1 MPETKLEHIVG
12 STADPRLLMQRIV
25 DEAQALIPCA
35 SGVAIVMDDG
45 GRLIPVSG
53 AGIGVDHIGRVAA
66 IDSTLSGSSLASGEI
81 VICHDISANERV
93 DPGLRADPRA
103 ASLLSV
109 PLRRDGHPIGLLVMV
124 SSVCGAFTPEVAAR
138 VIRVADFMAI
148 ALASVI
154 ETARA
159 VSEVLGG
166 SDDTAAEIDGDRE
179 SIARFVANVMEPGAV
194 DTLAARDRVASVI
207 AGGLIESVVQPIV
220 DLDTGAVKAVESLSR
235 FASEPRRG
243 PDVWFAEAEAVGLG
257 LQLEDLAVRR
267 ALGALDQLPGS
278 VTFGLNISYDML
290 VSGQMTALLAGQ
302 PAQRMFV
309 ELTEHVMF
317 GDYELAREAIASLRA
332 RGVRVAIDDVGAGY
346 SSFRHVLEL
355 APDAIK
361 LDRCF
366 TSGIEHD
373 RARRAM
379 AAGFVHFAREMG
391 IDLIAEGIETER
403 ELESV
408 RSLGVTLGQ
417 GYLIARP
424 GPPADVPL
432 RFEHIG
438 TPPAPARRARTGA
451 PRPFTRVR

>member
-12 STADPRLLMQRIV
+12 TTADPRLLMQRIV
-25 DEAQALIPCA
+25 DEAQTLIPCA

-45 GRLIPVSG
+45 GRLIPVSA
-53 AGIGVDHIGRVAA
+53 AGIGVDHIGRVAKV
-66 IDSTLSGSSLASGEI
+66 DSTLSGHSLVSGEI
-81 VICHDISANERV
+81 VVCDDISTNDRV

-103 ASLLSV
+103 ASLLSI
-109 PLRRDGHPIGLLVMV
+109 PLRRDGKAIGLLVMV
-124 SSVCGAFTPEVAAR
+124 SGERGAFTPDVAAR
-138 VIRVADFMAI
+138 VVRVADFMAV

-159 VSEVLGG
+159 VGEVLGSSNG
-166 SDDTAAEIDGDRE
+166 PGAIDGDRD
-179 SIARFVANVMEPGAV
+179 SIATFVANVMEPGAV
-194 DTLAARDRVASVI
+194 DTLAARDRVSAVI
-207 AGGLIESVVQPIV
+207 AGGLIDAVVQPIV
-220 DLDTGAVKAVESLSR
+220 YLDSGTVTAVESLSR
-235 FASEPRRG
+235 FSSEARRA
-243 PDVWFAEAEAVGLG
+243 PDVWFAEAEDVGLG

-267 ALGALDQLPGS
+267 ALRALDQLPGS
-278 VTFGLNISYDML
+278 VTFGLNISYEML
-290 VSGQMTALLAGQ
+290 VSGRMTALLAGQ

-317 GDYELAREAIASLRA
+317 GDYELAREAIADLRA

-391 IDLIAEGIETER
+391 IDLIAEGIETES
-403 ELESV
+403 ELEAV

-424 GPPADVPL
+424 GPVVDVP
-432 RFEHIG
+432 RSFEHIG
-438 TPPAPARRARTGA
+438 SSPRRA
-451 PRPFTRVR
+451 PRSAAKPLFTRAR

>member
-12 STADPRLLMQRIV
+12 TTADPRLLMQRIV

-45 GRLIPVSG
+45 GRLIPVSA
-53 AGIGVDHIGRVAA
+53 AGIGVDHIGRVAKV
-66 IDSTLSGSSLASGEI
+66 DSTLSGHSLVSGE
-81 VICHDISANERV
+81 VVVCDDISTNERV

-103 ASLLSV
+103 ASLLSI
-109 PLRRDGHPIGLLVMV
+109 PLRRDGNAIGLLVMV
-124 SSVCGAFTPEVAAR
+124 SGERGAFTPEVAAR
-138 VIRVADFMAI
+138 VVRVADFMAV

-159 VSEVLGG
+159 VGEVLGSSNG
-166 SDDTAAEIDGDRE
+166 PGAIDGDRE
-179 SIARFVANVMEPGAV
+179 SIATFVANVMEPGAV
-194 DTLAARDRVASVI
+194 DTLAARDRVSAVI
-207 AGGLIESVVQPIV
+207 AGGLIDAVVQPIV
-220 DLDTGAVKAVESLSR
+220 DLDSGTVTAVESLSR
-235 FASEPRRG
+235 FSSEPRRA
-243 PDVWFAEAEAVGLG
+243 PDVWFAEAEDVGLG

-267 ALGALDQLPGS
+267 ALRALDQLPGS
-278 VTFGLNISYDML
+278 VTFGLNISYEML
-290 VSGQMTALLAGQ
+290 VSGRMTALLAGQ

-317 GDYELAREAIASLRA
+317 GDYELARDAIADLRA

-379 AAGFVHFAREMG
+379 ASGFVHFAREMG
-391 IDLIAEGIETER
+391 IDLIAEGIETES
-403 ELESV
+403 ELEAV

-424 GPPADVPL
+424 GPVVDVP
-432 RFEHIG
+432 RSFEHIG
-438 TPPAPARRARTGA
+438 SSPRRA
-451 PRPFTRVR
+451 PRSAAKPLFTRAR

>member
-1 MPETKLEHIVG
+1 VPETKLEHILG

-45 GRLIPVSG
+45 GRLIPVCG
-53 AGIGVDHIGRVAA
+53 AGIGVDHIGRVATV
-66 IDSTLSGSSLASGEI
+66 DSTLSGSSLVSGEI
-81 VICHDISANERV
+81 VVCDDIAANERV

-103 ASLLSV
+103 ASLLSI
-109 PLRRDGHPIGLLVMV
+109 PLRRDGEAIGLLVMV
-124 SSVCGAFTPEVAAR
+124 SGVRGAFTPEVAAR
-138 VIRVADFMAI
+138 VVRVSAFMAV

-159 VSEVLGG
+159 VGEVLGSRDG
-166 SDDTAAEIDGDRE
+166 SARELDGDRE
-179 SIARFVANVMEPGAV
+179 SIATFIANVMEPGAV
-194 DTLAARDRVASVI
+194 DTLSAHERVASVL

-220 DLDTGAVKAVESLSR
+220 DLDTGAVQAVESLAR
-235 FASEPRRG
+235 FPSEPRRG
-243 PDVWFAEAEAVGLG
+243 PDLWFAEAETVGLG
-257 LQLEDLAVRR
+257 VELEDLAVRR
-267 ALGALDQLPGS
+267 SLRALDQLPGS

-290 VSGQMTALLAGQ
+290 VSGRMRGLLGGQ
-302 PAQRMFV
+302 PARRIFV

-317 GDYELAREAIASLRA
+317 GDYGLAREAIAELRA
-332 RGVRVAIDDVGAGY
+332 CGVRVAIDDVGAGY

-366 TSGIEHD
+366 TSGIEDD

-403 ELESV
+403 ELQSV

-424 GPPADVPL
+424 GPAVDVPL
-432 RFEHIG
+432 GFEHIG
-438 TPPAPARRARTGA
+438 CPRATA
-451 PRPFTRVR
+451 PRDLRPALSASR

>member
-1 MPETKLEHIVG
+1 MPDTKLEHIVG

-25 DEAQALIPCA
+25 DEAQTLIPCA

-66 IDSTLSGSSLASGEI
+66 VDSTLSGNSLVSGEI
-81 VICHDISANERV
+81 VICDDISANERV

-109 PLRRDGHPIGLLVMV
+109 PLRRNGRPIGLLVMV
-124 SSVCGAFTPEVAAR
+124 SGVCGAFTPEVASR
-138 VIRVADFMAI
+138 VARVADFMAV

-159 VSEVLGG
+159 VGEVLGSPSG
-166 SDDTAAEIDGDRE
+166 AGAGRDEDQE
-179 SIARFVANVMEPGAV
+179 SIATFVANVMEPGSA
-194 DTLAARDRVASVI
+194 DTLAARDRVAAVL
-207 AGGLIESVVQPIV
+207 AGGLIDSVVQPIV
-220 DLDTGAVKAVESLSR
+220 DLDTGAVNAVESLAR
-235 FASEPRRG
+235 FPSEPRRG
-243 PDVWFAEAEAVGLG
+243 PDVWFAEAETVGLG
-257 LQLEDLAVRR
+257 VELEELAVRR
-267 ALGALDQLPGS
+267 SLRQLDQLPGA

-290 VSGQMTALLAGQ
+290 VSGRMMGLLTGQ
-302 PAQRMFV
+302 PARRIFV

-317 GDYELAREAIASLRA
+317 GDYARAREAIAELRA
-332 RGVRVAIDDVGAGY
+332 AGVRVAIDDVGAGY
-346 SSFRHVLEL
+346 SSFRHVLEV

-366 TSGIEHD
+366 TAGIEHD

-379 AAGFVHFAREMG
+379 AAGFVHFAGEMG

-408 RSLGVTLGQ
+408 RNLGVTLGQ

-424 GPPADVPL
+424 GPAVDVPL
-432 RFEHIG
+432 RFDHIG
-438 TPPAPARRARTGA
+438 CPRRAPRGAAQRTVSRA
-451 PRPFTRVR
+451 R

>member
-12 STADPRLLMQRIV
+12 TTADPRLLMQRIV

-45 GRLIPVSG
+45 GRLVPVSG
-53 AGIGVDHIGRVAA
+53 AGIGVDHIGRVASV
-66 IDSTLSGSSLASGEI
+66 DSTLSGHSLVSGEL
-81 VICHDISANERV
+81 VVCDDISTNERV

-103 ASLLSV
+103 ASLLSI
-109 PLRRDGHPIGLLVMV
+109 PLRRDGKAIGLLVMV
-124 SSVCGAFTPEVAAR
+124 SGERGAFTSEVAAR
-138 VIRVADFMAI
+138 VVRVADFMAV

-159 VSEVLGG
+159 VGEVLGSSNG
-166 SDDTAAEIDGDRE
+166 PAAERDGDRE
-179 SIARFVANVMEPGAV
+179 SIATFVANVMEPGAA
-194 DTLAARDRVASVI
+194 DTLAARDRVSAVI
-207 AGGLIESVVQPIV
+207 AGGLIDAVVQPIV
-220 DLDTGAVKAVESLSR
+220 DLDSGAVKAVESLSR
-235 FASEPRRG
+235 FASVPRRG
-243 PDVWFAEAEAVGLG
+243 PDLWFAEAADVGLG
-257 LQLEDLAVRR
+257 LELEDLAVRR
-267 ALGALDQLPGS
+267 ALRALDQLPGS
-278 VTFGLNISYDML
+278 LTFGLNISYDML
-290 VSGQMTALLAGQ
+290 VSGRMTALLAGQ

-309 ELTEHVMF
+309 ELTEHLMF
-317 GDYELAREAIASLRA
+317 GDYELARDAIADLRA

-408 RSLGVTLGQ
+408 RGLGVTLGQ

-424 GPPADVPL
+424 GPVVEVPL
-432 RFEHIG
+432 SFEHIG
-438 TPPAPARRARTGA
+438 APSPRRGSRSGAMPQFTRAR
-451 PRPFTRVR
+451 

>member
-35 SGVAIVMDDG
+35 SGVAIVMEDG
-45 GRLIPVSG
+45 GRLIPVSA
-53 AGIGVDHIGRVAA
+53 AGIGADHIGHVTA
-66 IDSTLSGSSLASGEI
+66 IDSTLSGNSLASGEI

-93 DPGLRADPRA
+93 ASSLRADPRA

-109 PLRRDGHPIGLLVMV
+109 PLRRDGQPIGLLVMV
-124 SSVCGAFTPEVAAR
+124 SGVCGAFTPDVAAR
-138 VIRVADFMAI
+138 VVRVANFMAV
-148 ALASVI
+148 ALGSVI

-159 VSEVLGG
+159 VGEVLGPPSG
-166 SDDTAAEIDGDRE
+166 HGAEPDRDRE
-179 SIARFVANVMEPGAV
+179 SIATFVANVMEPGAV
-194 DTLAARDRVASVI
+194 DTLEARDRVASVI
-207 AGGLIESVVQPIV
+207 EGGLIDAVVQPIV

-235 FASEPRRG
+235 FAGEPRRG
-243 PDVWFAEAEAVGLG
+243 PDLWFAEAERVGLG
-257 LQLEDLAVRR
+257 LELEDLAVRR
-267 ALGALDQLPGS
+267 ALHALDQLPGS

-290 VSGQMTALLAGQ
+290 VSGRMTALLAGQ
-302 PAQRMFV
+302 PAQRMFI
-309 ELTEHVMF
+309 EMTEHLMF
-317 GDYELAREAIASLRA
+317 GDYELARDAIASLRA

-424 GPPADVPL
+424 GPAVEVPL
-432 RFEHIG
+432 SFEHIG
-438 TPPAPARRARTGA
+438 SAPRRA
-451 PRPFTRVR
+451 PRSSAKPQFIHAR

>member
-1 MPETKLEHIVG
+1 
-12 STADPRLLMQRIV
+12 
-25 DEAQALIPCA
+25 
-35 SGVAIVMDDG
+35 MDDG
-45 GRLIPVSG
+45 GRLIPVCG
-53 AGIGVDHIGRVAA
+53 AGIGTDHIGRVATV
-66 IDSTLSGSSLASGEI
+66 DSTLSGNSLVSGEL
-81 VICHDISANERV
+81 VVCDDISTNERV

-103 ASLLSV
+103 ASLLSI
-109 PLRRDGHPIGLLVMV
+109 PLRREGRAIGLLVMV
-124 SSVCGAFTPEVAAR
+124 SGERGAFTPEVAAR
-138 VIRVADFMAI
+138 VVRVADFMAV
-148 ALASVI
+148 ALGSVI

-159 VSEVLGG
+159 VGEVLG
-166 SDDTAAEIDGDRE
+166 SRAELDGDRE
-179 SIARFVANVMEPGAV
+179 SIATFVANVMEPGAV
-194 DTLAARDRVASVI
+194 DTLAARDRVSSVI
-207 AGGLIESVVQPIV
+207 EGGLIDAVVQPIV

-235 FASEPRRG
+235 FASEPRRA
-243 PDVWFAEAEAVGLG
+243 PDLWFAEAEDVGLG

-267 ALGALDQLPGS
+267 ALRALDQLPGS
-278 VTFGLNISYDML
+278 VIFGLNISYDML
-290 VSGQMTALLAGQ
+290 VSGRMTALLAGQ

-317 GDYELAREAIASLRA
+317 GDYELAREAIADLRA

-366 TSGIEHD
+366 ISGIEHD

-424 GPPADVPL
+424 GHVVDVPL
-432 RFEHIG
+432 SFEHIG
-438 TPPAPARRARTGA
+438 SSPRRAPSSKSQFLRS
-451 PRPFTRVR
+451 R